1 MKLCSAIL
9 RSGRVYTQ
17 GYGQTT
23 AGVWIGRGPVYVSPI
38 SSTDEIANDIR
49 EALANST
56 QGLPHPA
63 QDEWKNVQR
72 PMLEA
77 VGVRSWST
85 LAKGARSVGIESNG
99 SIVTL
104 TPSCNY
110 EKQGGSDLP
119 DQAITVPLMDEQL
132 GKKLAEAFDVSS

>member
-9 RSGRVYTQ
+9 RSDRVYTQ
-17 GYGQTT
+17 AYGQTT
-23 AGVWIGRGPVYVSPI
+23 AGVWVGRGPVFVSPI

-49 EALANST
+49 NALAHSVR
-56 QGLPHPA
+56 GIPHPA
-63 QDEWKNVQR
+63 QDEWKDVQR
-72 PMLEA
+72 PMLKA

-85 LAKGARSVGIESNG
+85 LAKGARSVGIESDD

-119 DQAITVPLMDEQL
+119 DQAITVPLMDKEL
-132 GKKLAEAFDVSS
+132 GKRLLEAFDISS